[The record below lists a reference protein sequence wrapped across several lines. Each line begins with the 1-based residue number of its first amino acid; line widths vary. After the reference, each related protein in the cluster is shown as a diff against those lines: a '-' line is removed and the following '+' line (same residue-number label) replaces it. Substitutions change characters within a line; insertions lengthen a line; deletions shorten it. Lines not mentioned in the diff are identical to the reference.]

1 MSFAHLEQDIIEL
14 IVDKMVAELEE
25 QLSQKRVSLV
35 LEADARRWLA
45 KRGYDRT
52 FGARPM
58 SRLIDKEIRRKLA
71 DEMLFGS
78 LSDGGVVRVA
88 VDEDTIVLRY
98 EPRPT
103 KKASSEKASV
113 T

>member
-1 MSFAHLEQDIIEL
+1 MRAEL

-35 LEADARRWLA
+35 LEPEARTWLA

-58 SRLIDKEIRRKLA
+58 CRLIDKELRRKLA

-78 LSDGGVVRVA
+78 LSDGGTVMVGIK
-88 VDEDTIVLRY
+88 DDTIELCY
-98 EPRPT
+98 ESRPT
-103 KKASSEKASV
+103 KKASGEKAAV
-113 T
+113 N

>member
-1 MSFAHLEQDIIEL
+1 
-14 IVDKMVAELEE
+14 MVAELEE

-35 LEADARRWLA
+35 LENDARRWLA

-71 DEMLFGS
+71 DEMLFGT
-78 LSDGGVVRVA
+78 LCDGGIVRVG
-88 VDEDTIVLRY
+88 VKDDTIALRY

-103 KKASSEKASV
+103 KKAPPEKASV
-113 T
+113 N